1 MKRIGPKLSHGVLRV
16 KKKSCL
22 VPRAWI
28 TFACT
33 PNRIGYSSLLTVSQ
47 GPLQVAG
54 PSSRMA
60 SASEPCPSSS
70 SDTGCPEEED
80 VVLTSVHVCYHKFE
94 SMCHQLFVLGLSAI
108 LIKLL
113 IAVETSTSLT
123 WEDTCHAHKHTM

>member
-1 MKRIGPKLSHGVLRV
+1 MGCCEGEKEIVQRASCMDHICLHSQLDRI
-16 KKKSCL
+16 
-22 VPRAWI
+22 
-28 TFACT
+28 F
-33 PNRIGYSSLLTVSQ
+33 YSLLTVSQ

-54 PSSRMA
+54 LSSRMA